1 MVALLQGL
9 SLGFLEE
16 SGDTAR
22 GCGPVVASNDVCFI
36 ALGALYQ
43 VDVLFQ
49 VAVAYSYSSAILQK
63 GLDKDLVGGVL
74 AGWWT
79 SM

>member
-1 MVALLQGL
+1 MTALLQGL
-9 SLGFLEE
+9 SLGLLEE
-16 SGDTAR
+16 SGDTVR
-22 GCGPVVASNDVCFI
+22 GCGPVVASDDVCCI
-36 ALGALYQ
+36 ALGALHQ

-49 VAVAYSYSSAILQK
+49 VVVPYSSAILQK
-63 GLDKDLVGGVL
+63 GLDKGLVGGVL